1 MMYNFQRLIRKYGV
15 KGATTVELTEIK
27 GHYEDGEW
35 VKPSK
40 SEVETAL
47 ICAIVSMST
56 KAVNDSAGRYTT
68 NDRQLYTQQQLQDK
82 QTVKY
87 RDITYSVDSQNDY
100 TEYGDF
106 FVYTIKAVSTFA
118 TTNTD

>member
-15 KGATTVELTEIK
+15 KGATTIELATK
-27 GHYEDGEW
+27 GYYEDGEW
-35 VKPSK
+35 VPPAE
-40 SEVETAL
+40 SEGETPL
-47 ICAIVSMST
+47 ICAIVPMST

-87 RDITYSVDSQNDY
+87 RDISYLVDSQNDY
-100 TEYGDF
+100 TEYADF
-106 FVYTIKAVSTFA
+106 FAYTIKAVSTFA
-118 TTNTD
+118 TDSAD